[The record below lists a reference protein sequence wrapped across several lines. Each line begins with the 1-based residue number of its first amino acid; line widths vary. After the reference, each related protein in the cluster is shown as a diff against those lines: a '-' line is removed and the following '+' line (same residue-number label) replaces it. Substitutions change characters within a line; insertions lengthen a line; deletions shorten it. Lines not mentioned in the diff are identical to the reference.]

1 MHLRD
6 VAVRLKM
13 PRPGAP
19 CAGQKVGGQRDQHG
33 GVDDPLGVELA
44 AWDFQGSS
52 STIARILSSARSGT
66 KSLADQ
72 TRHKTLAG
80 AGANDRTLEA

>member
-1 MHLRD
+1 
-6 VAVRLKM
+6 M

-52 STIARILSSARSGT
+52 STSLQIPQGQERKAWLT
-66 KSLADQ
+66 KHDTKPSQEPVQ
-72 TRHKTLAG
+72 TTEH
-80 AGANDRTLEA
+80 